1 MSGAT
6 KGLLDGEEVA
16 EVLSGTFYVRGNPS
30 TSRARHE
37 REMRKGSL
45 HGAPSLR
52 AVPGGTPEKPPHY
65 KVICISLYNDD
76 LSRLDGMVDEL
87 KERGFTKANRS
98 ALIRF
103 ALENVDLTKAKK
115 GL

>member
-1 MSGAT
+1 MDKEPKGAT
-6 KGLLDGEEVA
+6 MSATREALDGEEVR
-16 EVLSGTFYVRGNPS
+16 EVLSGTFYARGRTRP
-30 TSRARHE
+30 A
-37 REMRKGSL
+37 
-45 HGAPSLR
+45 LR
-52 AVPGGTPEKPPHY
+52 AVDPADAKPSHY

-76 LSRLDGMVDEL
+76 LQRLDAMVDEL

-103 ALENVDLTKAKK
+103 ALEQVDLTKAKK

>member
-1 MSGAT
+1 MSAT
-6 KGLLDGEEVA
+6 KTLLDHEEVR
-16 EVLSGTFYVRGNPS
+16 EVLSGTFYAPG
-30 TSRARHE
+30 RARPAL
-37 REMRKGSL
+37 K
-45 HGAPSLR
+45 PVD
-52 AVPGGTPEKPPHY
+52 VPVADKPAHY

-76 LSRLDGMVDEL
+76 LRRLDAMVDEL

-103 ALENVDLTKAKK
+103 ALEQVDLSKAKK

>member
-6 KGLLDGEEVA
+6 KELFANEEVA
-16 EVLSGTFYVRGNPS
+16 EVLSGTFYVRGKRPQ
-30 TSRARHE
+30 
-37 REMRKGSL
+37 
-45 HGAPSLR
+45 GAALR
-52 AVPGGTPEKPPHY
+52 AVSPGDEASEKPSHY
-65 KVICISLYNDD
+65 KVICISLYNED
-76 LSRLDGMVDEL
+76 LQRLDAMVDEL

-103 ALENVDLTKAKK
+103 ALEQVDLAKVKK